1 MTFSNLIAKV
11 QMRYQGFLKVKSI
24 IPVVTIQEL
33 LYGYISCKMLLTEIK
48 YHVLIVDKEETKK
61 HGFVLKHVINILL
74 GTCYYHN
81 AQSSTHLT
89 TFQPK
94 GLLEARDKTQ
104 RQQQQQQRQQ
114 TTLRQRQQQ
123 QLHLQKKRRHQV
135 RALSWKD
142 GFISFFS
149 GDTAA
154 SNETNVC

>member
-1 MTFSNLIAKV
+1 MQNFLHAKLLRVKEMTFSNLIAKV

-81 AQSSTHLT
+81 AQSYNYLCVH
-89 TFQPK
+89 
-94 GLLEARDKTQ
+94 
-104 RQQQQQQRQQ
+104 
-114 TTLRQRQQQ
+114 
-123 QLHLQKKRRHQV
+123 
-135 RALSWKD
+135 
-142 GFISFFS
+142 ISY
-149 GDTAA
+149 
-154 SNETNVC
+154 NL